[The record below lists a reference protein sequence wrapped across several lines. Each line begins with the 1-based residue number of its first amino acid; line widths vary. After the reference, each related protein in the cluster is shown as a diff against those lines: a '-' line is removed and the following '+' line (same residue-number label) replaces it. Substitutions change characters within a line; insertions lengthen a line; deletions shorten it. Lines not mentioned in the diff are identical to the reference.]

1 MEANR
6 ELSMKKSLLATI
18 GTKKVVADA
27 FQLAINTLIA
37 LTILVL
43 ILFVGQKIYT
53 LFFFPS
59 QQHFIH
65 DLVFLLVLVKIFR
78 LLLSYFKHHRIS
90 IQHVVEISIIAPAIE
105 LVFASDLHSPFV
117 LGVFLVYSLANLMIY
132 IFFFEKLKYA
142 SS

>member
-1 MEANR
+1 
-6 ELSMKKSLLATI
+6 MKPSLLVSI
-18 GTKKVVADA
+18 GTKKALADA
-27 FQLAINTLIA
+27 FQLAVNILIA
-37 LTILVL
+37 FTIVVL

-53 LFFFPS
+53 LFFFPT

-90 IQHVVEISIIAPAIE
+90 IQYVVEISIIAPAIE

-117 LGVFLVYSLANLMIY
+117 LGVFLLYSLANLMIY
-132 IFFFEKLKYA
+132 IFFYDRLVRISA
-142 SS
+142 

>member
-1 MEANR
+1 
-6 ELSMKKSLLATI
+6 MKPSLLVSI
-18 GTKKVVADA
+18 GTKKALADA
-27 FQLAINTLIA
+27 FQLAVNILIA
-37 LTILVL
+37 FTIVVL

-53 LFFFPS
+53 LFFFPT

-90 IQHVVEISIIAPAIE
+90 IQYVVEISIIAPAIE

-117 LGVFLVYSLANLMIY
+117 LGIFLVYSLANLIIY
-132 IFFFEKLKYA
+132 IFFFDKLKHA